1 MQQLNNISTGLEVL
15 AGFATLAAGYAM
27 LKAFTASQRPSKLS
41 ADDKRQKLQQA
52 ATSIHRRFPSV
63 RLLSNSQIT
72 LIMTPSKVYSGR
84 STPMGAVS

>member
-1 MQQLNNISTGLEVL
+1 MQQLNSISTGLGVL

-52 ATSIHRRFPSV
+52 ATSIHKQFPLV
-63 RLLSNSQIT
+63 RLLSNSQST
-72 LIMTPSKVYSGR
+72 LIVAPINVYSGR